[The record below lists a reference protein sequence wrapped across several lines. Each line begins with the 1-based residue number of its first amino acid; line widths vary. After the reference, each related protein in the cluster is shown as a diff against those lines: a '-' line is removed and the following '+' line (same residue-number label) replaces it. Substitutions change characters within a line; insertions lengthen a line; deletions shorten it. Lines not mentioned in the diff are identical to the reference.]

1 MNNTQEFIYK
11 GYYEG
16 LSKHDK
22 AVHILKSESNT
33 TPYYM
38 FKLDRDVEVGSRL
51 LVSYNH
57 TFAYR
62 KGQLLLGGVV
72 CHE

>member
-1 MNNTQEFIYK
+1 MNSTEEFIYK

-22 AVHILKSESNT
+22 AVHILKSESNS

-38 FKLDRDVEVGSRL
+38 FKLDKDVEVGSRL

-62 KGQLLLGGVV
+62 KGQFLVGGV